1 MQVDLLVIGL
11 GYVGLPLVREA
22 TKAGLS
28 VVGYDVGQGVV
39 NGLNGGHSHVDDISD
54 DDVARM
60 LAAGFRATTS
70 EPGAGEP
77 DTIVICVPT
86 PLSEADGPDLTAVR
100 AASETAGRLLRRGTL
115 VVLES
120 TTYPGTT
127 DELVRPILEKASGL
141 SAGVDFN
148 LAFSPERIDPGN
160 PVYGLRNTPKVVGGL
175 TPDCTAVAARFYRQ
189 VCDQVIE
196 AKSPREAEM
205 AKLLENTYR
214 HVNIALVNEMAVFC
228 HELGVDLWDAIRC
241 ASTKPFGFQPFY
253 PGPGVG
259 GHCIPIDP
267 NYLSYK
273 VRTLGYP
280 FRFVELAQEINSRMP
295 GYVVDRAAE
304 LLNRHAKPLN
314 GANVLL
320 LGVTYK
326 RDIADQ
332 RESPARPIARR
343 LLARGAVLAYHDPHV
358 PDWAIDGQPVRR
370 ATDLDTEIVTADVVI
385 LLQDHSQYDLE
396 QLAGEAKLFFDTRG
410 KLAGPAGRDRPRPR
424 PCPSPPR
431 TPRRCNRRCAS
442 SSAPWCT
449 IRRTP
454 GSCTARSGRCWM
466 PGTRSPTSRRSAR
479 ATSPPGR
486 S

>member
-28 VVGYDVGQGVV
+28 VVGYDIGQGVV

-77 DTIVICVPT
+77 DTIIICVPT

-100 AASETAGRLLRRGTL
+100 AASDTAGRLLRRGTL

-127 DELVRPILEKASGL
+127 DELVGPILEKASGL

-175 TPDCTAVAARFYRQ
+175 TPDCTAAAARFYGK

-228 HELGVDLWDAIRC
+228 HELGIDLWDAIRC

-314 GANVLL
+314 GASVLL
-320 LGVTYK
+320 LGVTFK

-358 PDWAIDGQPVRR
+358 PDWAIGGQPVRR
-370 ATDLDTEIVTADVVI
+370 ATDLDTEIVTSDVVI
-385 LLQDHSQYDLE
+385 LLQDHSEYDLE
-396 QLAGEAKLFFDTRG
+396 RLAGEAKLFFDTRG
-410 KLAGPAGRDRPRPR
+410 KLAGAGRAG
-424 PCPSPPR
+424 PS
-431 TPRRCNRRCAS
+431 AF
-442 SSAPWCT
+442 SSA
-449 IRRTP
+449 
-454 GSCTARSGRCWM
+454 SF
-466 PGTRSPTSRRSAR
+466 SAPN
-479 ATSPPGR
+479 TETL
-486 S
+486 